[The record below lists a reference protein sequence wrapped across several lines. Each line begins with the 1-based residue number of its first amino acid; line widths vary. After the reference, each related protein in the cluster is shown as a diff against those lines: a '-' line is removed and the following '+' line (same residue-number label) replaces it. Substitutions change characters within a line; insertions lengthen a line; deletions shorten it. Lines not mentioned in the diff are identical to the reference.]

1 MNPTQNT
8 AKQKVRLSI
17 SPQAEKYVRGDA
29 PVMMR
34 RMAARAAVPLPPIDL
49 VTVLFAL
56 LHDTDEEARTSAK
69 KSLVELPDSI
79 CTAVLAGDTSP
90 VVLSYLAKVFQNSP
104 ERTELIALNA
114 ATDDATIAFLATLP
128 HRRVIEII
136 AQNQTRMLRYPP
148 IVDALGNNPNMS
160 RAMIDRV
167 LSFLG
172 LDRPKDEVADPAD
185 TLEVELQAETITD
198 ENAEAALRALLG
210 DDTSEF
216 DSELIEESEGEATDS
231 KFASLAAQIQG
242 MSVFQKIKLARMGN
256 KEARSILIR
265 EHNKLIAAS
274 AIRSP
279 KITDSEV
286 AGYAKQR
293 GLSDEV
299 YRIIAAN
306 REWTQKYPVK
316 LALVTNPKC
325 PISTAMKFLNHLQDK
340 DLKVL
345 SKSRDVSGAVS
356 TQAKRLLAK
365 KGKA

>member
-1 MNPTQNT
+1 M
-8 AKQKVRLSI
+8 RLTI
-17 SPQAEKYVRGDA
+17 SPQAEKYVRADA

-34 RMAARAAVPLPPIDL
+34 RMAARGAVPLPPIEL
-49 VTVLFAL
+49 ATVLFAL
-56 LHDTDEEARTSAK
+56 LHDTDEEARTNAK
-69 KSLVELPDSI
+69 QSLAELPDSL
-79 CTAVLAGDTSP
+79 CTSVLSGDTHP
-90 VVLSYLAKVFQNSP
+90 AVLSYLAKIFQNSP

-114 ATDDATIAFLATLP
+114 AADDPTVAFLATLP
-128 HRRVIEII
+128 HRRVVEII

-148 IVDALGNNPNMS
+148 IVDALGNNPSMS

-172 LDRPKDEVADPAD
+172 LDRHKDESVDPSD
-185 TLEVELQAETITD
+185 KLEVELQAETITD

-216 DSELIEESEGEATDS
+216 NNALIEETEGEADEQT
-231 KFASLAAQIQG
+231 FASLAAQIQK

-325 PISTAMKFLNHLQDK
+325 PISMAMKFLNHIQDK
-340 DLKVL
+340 DLKAIA
-345 SKSRDVSGAVS
+345 KSRDVSGAVS
-356 TQAKRLLAK
+356 MQAKRLLVK